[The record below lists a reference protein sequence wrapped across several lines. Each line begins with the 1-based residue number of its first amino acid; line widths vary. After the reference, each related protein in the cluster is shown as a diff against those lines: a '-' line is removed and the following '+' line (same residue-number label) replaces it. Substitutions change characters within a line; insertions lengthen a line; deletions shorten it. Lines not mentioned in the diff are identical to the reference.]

1 MLTFYI
7 LALMSMSFRDFP
19 FLWEMIGGSLKIW
32 GSNGWFCIR
41 FHFFIKTSFKVDT
54 TEGWQCVMKANIY
67 FSSMLLCFRSA
78 DSLSVN
84 FISDRR
90 FFYPTVVCG

>member
-1 MLTFYI
+1 
-7 LALMSMSFRDFP
+7 
-19 FLWEMIGGSLKIW
+19 MIGGSLKIW

-41 FHFFIKTSFKVDT
+41 FHFFIKTSFKID
-54 TEGWQCVMKANIY
+54 TEGWHCVTKANIS
-67 FSSMLLCFRSA
+67 FSSLLLCFRSA

-90 FFYPTVVCG
+90 FFYHSLWVASVNQALFEI